1 VDAADLHPA
10 AEEEGHPRL
19 DVADADDPSLAAVA
33 EAERQR
39 LDAADADDPS
49 LAVVEAERQHLD
61 AADADDPSLAVVEAE
76 RQHLDAADVEAR
88 NPGELDA
95 NGPAHGTMVGR
106 DTNGPSSCQ
115 IGR

>member
-1 VDAADLHPA
+1 VDAADLH
-10 AEEEGHPRL
+10 
-19 DVADADDPSLAAVA
+19 LAA
-33 EAERQR
+33 EAEE
-39 LDAADADDPS
+39 L
-49 LAVVEAERQHLD
+49 QHPD

-95 NGPAHGTMVGR
+95 NGPAHGTMGGR